1 MPAAILLPWLLNNY
15 LQGRCGVSQRA
26 NQPYLSFSNGVRGP
40 VRAGL
45 TSGSKYRVGVC
56 VVRFKV
62 FIVAGGLI
70 AATAFSAPVG
80 QSSTA
85 GAADAG
91 HPPIREAVTVPEF
104 VPILNFSQFVLATE
118 QFGVANRDAA
128 AQSLSAKF
136 AAASDVQHIELNQG
150 PQRTPAIVETA
161 ISLAVPDP
169 AEKPVEPS
177 ADPLK
182 VATAAVAEEA
192 PETAAAEEEAL
203 PAVTETKPAAQ
214 PRSKAR
220 FRPAMGLGMAAE
232 PEETAAPVTS
242 TKPKVKKKNAAHVKS
257 ESTILSRLFA
267 SSSPASGAAENA
279 APAIET
285 APPKPEYQI
294 GIPGQSMEPLIS
306 TCAKSERTCYGS
318 LCGC

>member
-1 MPAAILLPWLLNNY
+1 M
-15 LQGRCGVSQRA
+15 
-26 NQPYLSFSNGVRGP
+26 
-40 VRAGL
+40 

-56 VVRFKV
+56 VVRFKA

-91 HPPIREAVTVPEF
+91 HPPVREAVTVPEF

-118 QFGVANRDAA
+118 QFSVANRDAA

-136 AAASDVQHIELNQG
+136 AAASDAQHIELNQG

-161 ISLAVPDP
+161 MSLAVPDP

-182 VATAAVAEEA
+182 VATAVAEEA
-192 PETAAAEEEAL
+192 PETAAAKEEAQ
-203 PAVTETKPAAQ
+203 PAVTEKKPAAQ

-220 FRPAMGLGMAAE
+220 FRPAMGLGMAADQ
-232 PEETAAPVTS
+232 EETAAPVTS
-242 TKPKVKKKNAAHVKS
+242 TKAKVKKKSAAHAKT
-257 ESTILSRLFA
+257 EPTILSRLFA
-267 SSSPASGAAENA
+267 SPGPASGAAENA
-279 APAIET
+279 APAMET